1 MKWTVW
7 QRRSRCENCGAKIH
21 VPDEGLYVTCE
32 YCGTKGPVPDFEARR
47 QAMDRQERE
56 VRRQSKAQ
64 VRHDRQ
70 RAEVRSTRTRSWGA
84 WKIILLV
91 WVILGF
97 SFWQSGLLQTWIVRL
112 GLRALVTEVGTK
124 QSPAQQV
131 DDNRAAQQYV
141 PAARKAQR
149 KKPKRTTRRPKKK
162 RPARKPAATTPT
174 EGKPARAGPTPYE
187 LNEPPPS
194 EAPAGAGPGFEVPET
209 DLDRAL
215 EDDDL

>member
-32 YCGTKGPVPDFEARR
+32 YCGTKGPVPDFEARH

-64 VRHDRQ
+64 VGQ
-70 RAEVRSTRTRSWGA
+70 RAEVRTTRTRSWGA
-84 WKIILLV
+84 WKIIVLV
-91 WVILGF
+91 WIILAF

-124 QSPAQQV
+124 QSPPQQVHDDRGAQQ
-131 DDNRAAQQYV
+131 NAAGAHEPKV
-141 PAARKAQR
+141 N
-149 KKPKRTTRRPKKK
+149 KPERITRRPKKK
-162 RPARKPAATTPT
+162 RPRRKPRAAHPT
-174 EGKPARAGPTPYE
+174 EGEPARTGPTPYE
-187 LNEPPPS
+187 LNKPPPS
-194 EAPAGAGPGFEVPET
+194 PEAPAGAGPGFEVPHT
-209 DLDRAL
+209 
-215 EDDDL
+215 